1 MYKFS
6 RSQVST
12 ARQTFYDKTRT
23 CCISQRIRINHTCC
37 QWEQKRCNQSLSR
50 IRKNATKKKKH
61 SFKPRREGEKL
72 FCRIEAGLK
81 LKAVTQTTRLILW
94 KHWAKISAKSNTF
107 QLFLKKKMFYCWLTE
122 YTLAFARINLKV
134 CVFLCRFGS
143 NGQLRAPRCCWGGL
157 ELFCSDWLPA
167 LTAPHMIAGREA
179 RPLSLLLKEPFINYT
194 SPAHSWVWTK
204 SERGHGGEINSKRRW
219 AVTDYALAF
228 RVRSPGHGWWPAT
241 WICIYLAML
250 EVLMTW
256 TDI

>member
-50 IRKNATKKKKH
+50 IRKNATKKKH

-107 QLFLKKKMFYCWLTE
+107 QLFLKKNVLLLAYRVYTGICPYKPKGLCFPMSIWEQRTAPCAQMLLRRTGALLLWLAACTDSSAHDCRKRSPTPF
-122 YTLAFARINLKV
+122 TLAKGTIHKLHKSSSQLSVDEKWAGARRRDQQQEEMSGHR
-134 CVFLCRFGS
+134 LCF
-143 NGQLRAPRCCWGGL
+143 
-157 ELFCSDWLPA
+157 
-167 LTAPHMIAGREA
+167 
-179 RPLSLLLKEPFINYT
+179 SL
-194 SPAHSWVWTK
+194 
-204 SERGHGGEINSKRRW
+204 
-219 AVTDYALAF
+219 
-228 RVRSPGHGWWPAT
+228 
-241 WICIYLAML
+241 
-250 EVLMTW
+250 
-256 TDI
+256 